1 MDFYSQLLQ
10 YVSQLKAEGAPEEV
24 INATIQENGYTRE
37 DLEKEARDRIE
48 RLSRQAKIK
57 NPTGFAERAI
67 GTLRS
72 FLGGASYEY
81 ADNMEAVLR
90 LINQGAPGIAGG
102 LASMG
107 ADMLRP
113 EAQQDYPRYMQD
125 IANERAQFAAQN
137 PELDLAAQITGGMA
151 TGALESKALSRLVPG
166 LIPQQGQMVNNAMR
180 RGTDAAITG
189 VATSPLYTMGAN
201 DQGNPYE
208 GMANDMVLNTGMGIG
223 ASVVGGPAFE
233 AVARYGADKVPQLVN
248 RMMPGGGGAGQPPA
262 PPGTGGLGPTDP
274 SGYFP
279 LKKEYDYYYQGL
291 TKFLDS
297 IAADSDTV
305 QTLRK
310 EARRQAAVTSP
321 DDVMAIDTGGI
332 NQQRFGKALYNL
344 PGEGAQVAQTNLE
357 GRQLAQG
364 DRMIDQMQSRLTEG
378 ISPEMYAMQK
388 AERAKELLDPEYQK
402 IMDVG
407 LPDQL
412 NPGLRE
418 LMNADPRMPKLYEKA
433 RANEM
438 NLRQNQD
445 PGNWE
450 DPITL
455 RRLETLRRGIS
466 SMEQAKQRKDPDT
479 AQALG
484 EYRRRLIGG
493 LDEPGMADMAV
504 PQYGEL
510 RRAGFDDSRMIEVS
524 KDAASDFYTG
534 KPEVMLAKLAKMT
547 PAEEA
552 AYKAGFVR
560 QFISYIDPKIS
571 DSAKKSNVAQ
581 SVDRRDLKK
590 RINLLFDSQE
600 EFDAYWQGVMVETQR
615 SKSYISTVGDATRN
629 TGEMQRLA
637 TENLIDPNPID
648 EVVQGLAPMQR
659 LKDLSGTI
667 KMREGKKI
675 SDAFGPTYF
684 ARGLDNVEKLY
695 NDAQLAQMMR
705 NYYNDQR
712 VMRSGMLRGGSR
724 GLLD

>member
-151 TGALESKALSRLVPG
+151 TGALESKALSRLAPG

-388 AERAKELLDPEYQK
+388 AQRAKELLDPEYQK
-402 IMDVG
+402 IMDV
-407 LPDQL
+407 
-412 NPGLRE
+412 
-418 LMNADPRMPKLYEKA
+418 
-433 RANEM
+433 
-438 NLRQNQD
+438 
-445 PGNWE
+445 
-450 DPITL
+450 
-455 RRLETLRRGIS
+455 
-466 SMEQAKQRKDPDT
+466 
-479 AQALG
+479 
-484 EYRRRLIGG
+484 
-493 LDEPGMADMAV
+493 
-504 PQYGEL
+504 EL
-510 RRAGFDDSRMIEVS
+510 R
-524 KDAASDFYTG
+524 
-534 KPEVMLAKLAKMT
+534 
-547 PAEEA
+547 
-552 AYKAGFVR
+552 
-560 QFISYIDPKIS
+560 
-571 DSAKKSNVAQ
+571 
-581 SVDRRDLKK
+581 
-590 RINLLFDSQE
+590 DSQL
-600 EFDAYWQGVMVETQR
+600 
-615 SKSYISTVGDATRN
+615 S
-629 TGEMQRLA
+629 
-637 TENLIDPNPID
+637 LIHI
-648 EVVQGLAPMQR
+648 
-659 LKDLSGTI
+659 
-667 KMREGKKI
+667 
-675 SDAFGPTYF
+675 
-684 ARGLDNVEKLY
+684 
-695 NDAQLAQMMR
+695 
-705 NYYNDQR
+705 
-712 VMRSGMLRGGSR
+712 
-724 GLLD
+724 